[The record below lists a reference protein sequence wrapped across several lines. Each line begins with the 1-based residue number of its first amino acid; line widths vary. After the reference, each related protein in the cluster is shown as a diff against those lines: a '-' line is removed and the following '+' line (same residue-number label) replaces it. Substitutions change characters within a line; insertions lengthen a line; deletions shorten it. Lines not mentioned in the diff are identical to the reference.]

1 MTVNGLL
8 GTALLV
14 LADAAPPQ
22 MEATLAGLN
31 RPLHPGRAVSR
42 FAQVGAG
49 GESRRCP
56 PGPVESYL
64 VPDMQQC
71 WFDAPN
77 GRWRTLEHHLHYYSL
92 VVEIEAESVAD
103 ADEIARRF
111 VEVHG
116 ERFTEILLYVQAEPA
131 ERASLI
137 RRIQW
142 TTQSGYRTLE
152 FVGSLNP

>member
-1 MTVNGLL
+1 MVSGLL
-8 GTALLV
+8 GAALLV
-14 LADAAPPQ
+14 LADVAPASQVEAAVV
-22 MEATLAGLN
+22 GLN
-31 RPLHPGRAVSR
+31 RPFHPDRAASR
-42 FAQVGAG
+42 FVQVGADG
-49 GESRRCP
+49 DSRRCP

-92 VVEIEAESVAD
+92 VVEVEAESVAD
-103 ADEIARRF
+103 ADAIARRF

-116 ERFTEILLYVQAEPA
+116 ERFTEILLYVQAKPA
-131 ERASLI
+131 EQESLI

-142 TTQSGYRTLE
+142 TTQSGYKTLE